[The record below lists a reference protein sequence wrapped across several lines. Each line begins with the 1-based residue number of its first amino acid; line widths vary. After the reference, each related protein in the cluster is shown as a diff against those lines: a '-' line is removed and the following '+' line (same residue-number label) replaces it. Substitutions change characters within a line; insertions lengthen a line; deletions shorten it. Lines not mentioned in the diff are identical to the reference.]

1 MEAGVDTPPPT
12 HTTGLGISLDLSL
25 PDSLLS
31 SSSSSSSSS
40 YSSSSSPPRIPKR
53 LRQRLLVEC
62 KSPSTVVEIQAKLR
76 HADLRRQVFNL
87 ILLFLIILSLFLFFF
102 SLEFKA

>member
-1 MEAGVDTPPPT
+1 MEAGVDTSPPT
-12 HTTGLGISLDLSL
+12 QGAGLGISLDLS
-25 PDSLLS
+25 PSDSLLS
-31 SSSSSSSSS
+31 PSFSSSSS
-40 YSSSSSPPRIPKR
+40 YSSSFSSPPRLPKR

-87 ILLFLIILSLFLFFF
+87 ILLFLILFLCFGF
-102 SLEFKA
+102 L